1 MFPMTNTMKFGALA
15 TVALLAG
22 CSCLKSP
29 DLDVAANTKG
39 SNYGDSSMSA
49 GKGGLAGQNA
59 ADVHQKFQNEFVAGG
74 LNQVFFDY
82 DSAAIRSDA
91 EGTLNKFVEFAK
103 ANGVKGVTVEGH
115 ADERGT
121 REYNLALGDRRAV
134 AIKRYLVGAGLDAN
148 QLTTISYGKERPA
161 VEGHDEAA
169 WAKNRR
175 GVLVLQ

>member
-1 MFPMTNTMKFGALA
+1 MITPMKLSAFAA
-15 TVALLAG
+15 VALLAG

-29 DLDVAANTKG
+29 DLNVGTKADG
-39 SNYGDSSMSA
+39 SKYGSSFSN
-49 GKGGLAGQNA
+49 GRGTPNS
-59 ADVHQKFQNEFVAGG
+59 ADVHSKFNNEFVNGG
-74 LNQVFFDY
+74 FNNVYFDY
-82 DSAAIRSDA
+82 DSAAITSTA
-91 EGTLNKFVEFAK
+91 EGNLNKFVEFAK
-103 ANGVKGVTVEGH
+103 ANDVKGVTIEGH

-169 WAKNRR
+169 WQKNRR